1 MSLPIDLTLRV
12 VRALRH
18 AAACSLI
25 ALGMAAPASAGHFPM
40 HAAWAQPDG
49 PGSAI
54 TLTYSFSNLL
64 DGSLL
69 DAATGSLLPVS
80 LLRSAFELAL
90 WDYAAVLPIHF
101 VEVNDSGPL
110 PETGEYDPAGLADI
124 RVGLVAHI
132 SDANAYAYF
141 PFSPASGLAGDIVF
155 NAGRFGAGWTP
166 LWFYAVAQH
175 ELGHSLGMGHYDS
188 GDAPAQL
195 SAYEGPVFALDG
207 EMVSALQGVYGSG
220 TGSVTPLS
228 AVPEPPAW
236 ATLLAGLGLVAAR
249 ARRAACTVC
258 RGETDHA

>member
-1 MSLPIDLTLRV
+1 VSRRSGRARQLVGVLTL
-12 VRALRH
+12 AGLS
-18 AAACSLI
+18 AAA
-25 ALGMAAPASAGHFPM
+25 PVEAGHYPM
-40 HAAWAQPDG
+40 YASWAQPDG
-49 PGSAI
+49 PGSDL

-64 DGSLL
+64 DGGLR
-69 DAATGSLLPVS
+69 DATGVALPVS
-80 LLRSAFELAL
+80 VLRSAFEQAL
-90 WDYAAVLPIHF
+90 SDYAAVLPIHF
-101 VEVNDSGPL
+101 VEQVDAGPL
-110 PETGEYDPAGLADI
+110 PETGEYDPAGPADI

-188 GDAPAQL
+188 VDAPAAAPAQF
-195 SAYEGPVFALDG
+195 SVYEGPVFALDD

-228 AVPEPPAW
+228 AVPEPHAW
-236 ATLLAGLGLVAAR
+236 ATLLGGLGLVAVR
-249 ARRAACTVC
+249 ARRAARPGC
-258 RGETDHA
+258 RGEAGHA

>member
-1 MSLPIDLTLRV
+1 MSGTILPLRQLVGALTLAGLFV
-12 VRALRH
+12 
-18 AAACSLI
+18 
-25 ALGMAAPASAGHFPM
+25 AAPASAGHYPM
-40 HAAWAQPDG
+40 YASWAQPDG
-49 PGSAI
+49 PGSDL

-64 DGSLL
+64 DGGLR
-69 DAATGSLLPVS
+69 DAAGVALPVS
-80 LLRSAFELAL
+80 VLRSAFEQAL
-90 WDYAAVLPIHF
+90 SDYAAVLPIHF
-101 VEVNDSGPL
+101 VEQTDGGPM

-188 GDAPAQL
+188 GDAPAAAPAQL
-195 SAYEGPVFALDG
+195 SVYEGPVFALDG

-228 AVPEPPAW
+228 AVPEPHAW
-236 ATLLAGLGLVAAR
+236 ATLLGGLGLVAAR
-249 ARRAACTVC
+249 ARRAACAGC
-258 RGETDHA
+258 RGETGHA